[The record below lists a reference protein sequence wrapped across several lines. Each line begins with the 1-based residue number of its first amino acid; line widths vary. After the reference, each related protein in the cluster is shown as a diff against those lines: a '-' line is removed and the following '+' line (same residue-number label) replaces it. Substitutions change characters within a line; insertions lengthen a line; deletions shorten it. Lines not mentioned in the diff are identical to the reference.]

1 MNNYIDDGLRN
12 HVIKLLNIEG
22 LPVNNST
29 IKMMADQ
36 ITKPDPNKPNILEI
50 TEDEITEDVNR
61 SIIETNRELDWRDPN
76 LFTNYKTEDDKKI
89 TELLMKY
96 STYDEP
102 YRNEVFS
109 ELMDKYLGKKLEYT
123 CKTLMR
129 SLKKFPNYE
138 ILPQRDWEDM
148 YQEITLLIEDFALN
162 YKDKSYDGKIKEFKF
177 STISVT
183 AWYRKIVHC
192 YYCNQITY
200 LNALSRK
207 DKTFEYIDD
216 DNNFEQY
223 EDERGEEGFKKILD
237 DDEFNQILNKNKF
250 NDNQKQVLKLLY
262 KGYTVTDIAEITG
275 RDKSLICRTKRQIKT
290 KLIKNNK

>member
-1 MNNYIDDGLRN
+1 MNYIDDDLRKY
-12 HVIKLLNIEG
+12 VIIQLNAEG

-36 ITKPDPNKPNILEI
+36 LTKPDPNKPNILE
-50 TEDEITEDVNR
+50 EITEDVNK

-109 ELMDKYLGKKLEYT
+109 ELMNNYLGKKLEHT

-138 ILPQRDWEDM
+138 MLPQRDWEDM
-148 YQEITLLIEDFALN
+148 YQELTLQIEKFAFN
-162 YKDKSYDGKIKEFKF
+162 YKDKSYDDKTKEFKF
-177 STISVT
+177 YTIST
-183 AWYRKIVHC
+183 NAWYRRIVHC
-192 YYCNQITY
+192 YYCNQIIY
-200 LNALSRK
+200 LNRLLRK
-207 DKTFEYIDD
+207 DKRFEYIDD
-216 DNNFEQY
+216 CNNFNQY
-223 EDERGEEGFKKILD
+223 RYEEEGFKKILD
-237 DDEFNQILNKNKF
+237 DDEFNQMLNENKF
-250 NDNQKQVLKLLY
+250 KDNQKQVLQLLY
-262 KGYTVTDIAEITG
+262 EGYTVTEIAKITG
-275 RDKSLICRTKRQIKT
+275 RDKSNICRTKQQIKK
-290 KLIKNNK
+290 KLIKKKNK

>member
-1 MNNYIDDGLRN
+1 MNYIDDDLRN
-12 HVIKLLNIEG
+12 YVIIQLNAEG

-29 IKMMADQ
+29 IQMMADKL
-36 ITKPDPNKPNILEI
+36 TKPDPNKPNVLL
-50 TEDEITEDVNR
+50 EITEDVNK

-109 ELMDKYLGKKLEYT
+109 ELMNNYLGKKLEYT

-138 ILPQRDWEDM
+138 MLPQRDWEDM
-148 YQEITLLIEDFALN
+148 YQEITLLIEKFAFN
-162 YKDKSYDGKIKEFKF
+162 YKDKTYDDKTKEFKF
-177 STISVT
+177 YTIT
-183 AWYRKIVHC
+183 TNAWYRRIVHC
-192 YYCNQITY
+192 YYCKQITY
-200 LNALSRK
+200 LNRLLRK
-207 DKTFEYIDD
+207 DKRFEYIDD
-216 DNNFEQY
+216 CNNFNQYRY
-223 EDERGEEGFKKILD
+223 EDEGLKKILD
-237 DDEFNQILNKNKF
+237 DDEFNQMLNENKF
-250 NDNQKQVLKLLY
+250 KDNQKQVLQLLY
-262 KGYTVTDIAEITG
+262 EGYTVTEIAKITG
-275 RDKSLICRTKRQIKT
+275 RDKTLICRTKRQIKN

>member
-1 MNNYIDDGLRN
+1 MNYIDDDLRKY
-12 HVIKLLNIEG
+12 VIIQLNAEG

-36 ITKPDPNKPNILEI
+36 LTKPDPNKPNILEI
-50 TEDEITEDVNR
+50 TEDVNK
-61 SIIETNRELDWRDPN
+61 SIIETNRELNWKDPN
-76 LFTNYKTEDDKKI
+76 LFTNYKTKDDEQI
-89 TELLMKY
+89 TKLLMKY

-138 ILPQRDWEDM
+138 ILPQRDWEDL
-148 YQEITLLIEDFALN
+148 YQELSIQIEKFAFN
-162 YKDKSYDGKIKEFKF
+162 YKNKSYDDKIKEFKF
-177 STISVT
+177 DTIST
-183 AWYRKIVHC
+183 NAWYRKIVYF
-192 YYCNQITY
+192 YYCKQIIY
-200 LNALSRK
+200 LNRKSRK

-223 EDERGEEGFKKILD
+223 GYEDKGFEKILD
-237 DDEFNQILNKNKF
+237 DDEFNQILNENKF
-250 NDNQKQVLKLLY
+250 KDNQKQVLKLLY
-262 KGYTVTDIAEITG
+262 EGYTTTEIAEITG
-275 RDKSLICRTKRQIKT
+275 RDKTLICRTKRQIKN
-290 KLIKNNK
+290 KLIKKNNK

>member
-1 MNNYIDDGLRN
+1 MDYIDDDLKN
-12 HVIKLLNIEG
+12 YVIMMLNAEG

-29 IKMMADQ
+29 IQMMADQ
-36 ITKPDPNKPNILEI
+36 LTKPDPNKPNVL
-50 TEDEITEDVNR
+50 EITEDVNK

-96 STYDEP
+96 STYDES

-148 YQEITLLIEDFALN
+148 YQELTLQIEKFAFN
-162 YKDKSYDGKIKEFKF
+162 YKDKSYDDKIKEFKF
-177 STISVT
+177 DTIST
-183 AWYRKIVHC
+183 NAWYRKIVHC
-192 YYCNQITY
+192 YYCKQITY

-216 DNNFEQY
+216 DNNFNQY
-223 EDERGEEGFKKILD
+223 GYEEEGFEKILD
-237 DDEFNQILNKNKF
+237 DDEFNQILNENKF
-250 NDNQKQVLKLLY
+250 KDNQKQVLQLLY
-262 KGYTVTDIAEITG
+262 EGYTSQEIAEITG
-275 RDKSLICRTKRQIKT
+275 RHKQNIYKTKQQIKK
-290 KLIKNNK
+290 KLIKKKNK

>member
-1 MNNYIDDGLRN
+1 MNYIDDDLRKY
-12 HVIKLLNIEG
+12 VIIQLNAEG

-36 ITKPDPNKPNILEI
+36 LTKPDPNKPNILEI
-50 TEDEITEDVNR
+50 TEDVNK
-61 SIIETNRELDWRDPN
+61 SIIETNRELNWKDPN
-76 LFTNYKTEDDKKI
+76 LFTNYKTKDDEKI

-138 ILPQRDWEDM
+138 ILPQRDWEDL
-148 YQEITLLIEDFALN
+148 YQELTLLIEKFAFN
-162 YKDKSYDGKIKEFKF
+162 YKNKSYDEKIKEFKF
-177 STISVT
+177 SVIST
-183 AWYRKIVHC
+183 NAWYRKIVHF
-192 YYCNQITY
+192 YYCKLIVY
-200 LNALSRK
+200 LNRKSRK

-216 DNNFEQY
+216 DNNFNQYGY
-223 EDERGEEGFKKILD
+223 EDEGFEKILN

-250 NDNQKQVLKLLY
+250 KDNQKQVLQLLY
-262 KGYTVTDIAEITG
+262 EGYTVTEIAEITG
-275 RDKSLICRTKRQIKT
+275 RDKTLICRTKRQIKN

>member
-1 MNNYIDDGLRN
+1 MNYIDDDLRKY
-12 HVIKLLNIEG
+12 VIIQLNAEG

-29 IKMMADQ
+29 IKMMADKL
-36 ITKPDPNKPNILEI
+36 TKPDPNKPNILL
-50 TEDEITEDVNR
+50 EITEDVNK
-61 SIIETNRELDWRDPN
+61 SIIETNRELNWKDPN
-76 LFTNYKTEDDKKI
+76 LFTNYKTKDDEKI

-138 ILPQRDWEDM
+138 ILPQRDWEDL
-148 YQEITLLIEDFALN
+148 YQELSIQIEKFAFN
-162 YKDKSYDGKIKEFKF
+162 YKNKSYDDEINEFKF
-177 STISVT
+177 ITIST
-183 AWYRKIVHC
+183 NAWYRKIVYF
-192 YYCNQITY
+192 YYCKLIIF
-200 LNALSRK
+200 LNRKSRK

-223 EDERGEEGFKKILD
+223 GYEDKGFEKILN
-237 DDEFNQILNKNKF
+237 DDEFNQILNENKF
-250 NDNQKQVLKLLY
+250 KDNQKQVLQLLY
-262 KGYTVTDIAEITG
+262 EGYTSQEIAEITG
-275 RDKSLICRTKRQIKT
+275 RNKQNIYRTKQQIKKKLT
-290 KLIKNNK
+290 KK

>member
-1 MNNYIDDGLRN
+1 MNYIDDGLRN
-12 HVIKLLNIEG
+12 HVIKLLNSEG

-36 ITKPDPNKPNILEI
+36 ITKPDPNKPNMLEI

-61 SIIETNRELDWRDPN
+61 SIIETNKELDWRDPN
-76 LFTNYKTEDDKKI
+76 LFTNYKTKDDEEI
-89 TELLMKY
+89 TKLLMKY

-109 ELMDKYLGKKLEYT
+109 ELINDYLGKKLEYT
-123 CKTLMR
+123 SKSLIR

-138 ILPQRDWEDM
+138 ILPQRDWCDI
-148 YQEITLLIEDFALN
+148 YQELSILIEQFAFK
-162 YKDKSYDGKIKEFKF
+162 YKDKSYDDEIKEFKF
-177 STISVT
+177 STITVN
-183 AWYRKIVHC
+183 AWYRRIVHC
-192 YYCNQITY
+192 YYCKLITY
-200 LNALSRK
+200 LNRLSRK

-223 EDERGEEGFKKILD
+223 EDERGEEEFEKILN
-237 DDEFNQILNKNKF
+237 DDEFNQILNENKF
-250 NDNQKQVLKLLY
+250 NDNQKQVLQLLY
-262 KGYTVTDIAEITG
+262 AGYTVTDIAEITG
-275 RDKSLICRTKRQIKT
+275 RPKPNICKTKQQIKN

>member
-1 MNNYIDDGLRN
+1 MNYIDDDLRIY
-12 HVIKLLNIEG
+12 VITQLNAEG

-29 IKMMADQ
+29 IKMMADK

-50 TEDEITEDVNR
+50 TEDVNK
-61 SIIETNRELDWRDPN
+61 SIIETNRELNWKDPN
-76 LFTNYKTEDDKKI
+76 LFTNYKTKDDKKI

-138 ILPQRDWEDM
+138 ILPQRDWEDL
-148 YQEITLLIEDFALN
+148 YQELTLQIEKFAFN
-162 YKDKSYDGKIKEFKF
+162 YRDKSYDDKTKEFKF
-177 STISVT
+177 SAIST
-183 AWYRKIVHC
+183 NAWYRKIVYF
-192 YYCNQITY
+192 YYCKLIIY
-200 LNALSRK
+200 LNRKSRK

-216 DNNFEQY
+216 DNNFNQYGY
-223 EDERGEEGFKKILD
+223 EDEGFEKILN
-237 DDEFNQILNKNKF
+237 DDEFNQMLNENKF
-250 NDNQKQVLKLLY
+250 KDNQKQVLQLLY
-262 KGYTVTDIAEITG
+262 EGYTSQEIAEITG
-275 RDKSLICRTKRQIKT
+275 RNKQNIYRTKKQIEKKLLT
-290 KLIKNNK
+290 KKNK

>member
-1 MNNYIDDGLRN
+1 MDYIDEGLRN
-12 HVIKLLNIEG
+12 HVIKLLNSEG

-36 ITKPDPNKPNILEI
+36 ITKPDPNKPNVLEI

-76 LFTNYKTEDDKKI
+76 LFTNYKTKDDEEI
-89 TELLMKY
+89 TKLLINY

-102 YRNEVFS
+102 YRNEEFS
-109 ELMDKYLGKKLEYT
+109 KLMNNYLGKKLEYT
-123 CKTLMR
+123 SKSLIR

-138 ILPQRDWEDM
+138 ILPQRDWCDI
-148 YQEITLLIEDFALN
+148 YQELSILIEQFAFN
-162 YKDKSYDGKIKEFKF
+162 YEDKSYDDKIKEFKF

-192 YYCNQITY
+192 YYCNMITY
-200 LNALSRK
+200 LNRLSRK

-216 DNNFEQY
+216 DNNFNQYGY
-223 EDERGEEGFKKILD
+223 EDKGFEKILD
-237 DDEFNQILNKNKF
+237 DDEFNQMLNENKF
-250 NDNQKQVLKLLY
+250 KDNQKQVLQLLY
-262 KGYTVTDIAEITG
+262 EGYTVTDIAEITG
-275 RDKSLICRTKRQIKT
+275 RDKSLICRTKRQIKQKLT
-290 KLIKNNK
+290 KKK

>member
-1 MNNYIDDGLRN
+1 MDYIDDGLRN

-36 ITKPDPNKPNILEI
+36 ITKPDPNKPNLLEI
-50 TEDEITEDVNR
+50 TEEEITEDVNK

-76 LFTNYKTEDDKKI
+76 LFTNYKTKDDEKI
-89 TELLMKY
+89 TELLIKY

-109 ELMDKYLGKKLEYT
+109 ELINDYLGKKLEYT
-123 CKTLMR
+123 CKALMR

-148 YQEITLLIEDFALN
+148 YQEITLLIEDFAFN
-162 YKDKSYDGKIKEFKF
+162 YEDKSYDEKTKEFKF
-177 STISVT
+177 NTIST
-183 AWYRKIVHC
+183 NAWYRKIVHS

-200 LNALSRK
+200 LNRLSRK
-207 DKTFEYIDD
+207 DKTFEYVDD
-216 DNNFEQY
+216 DNNFNQYGY
-223 EDERGEEGFKKILD
+223 EDKGFEKILD
-237 DDEFNQILNKNKF
+237 DDEFNQMLNENKF
-250 NDNQKQVLKLLY
+250 KDNQKQVLQLLY
-262 KGYTVTDIAEITG
+262 EGYISQEIAEITG
-275 RDKSLICRTKRQIKT
+275 RNKQNIYRTKKQIEKKLLT
-290 KLIKNNK
+290 KKNK

>member
-1 MNNYIDDGLRN
+1 MDYIDEGLRKY
-12 HVIKLLNIEG
+12 VIMMLNYED

-36 ITKPDPNKPNILEI
+36 LTQPDPNKPNMLEM

-76 LFTNYKTEDDKKI
+76 LFTNYKTKDDKEI
-89 TELLMKY
+89 TKLLMKY

-109 ELMDKYLGKKLEYT
+109 ELINNYLGKKLEYT
-123 CKTLMR
+123 SKSLIR

-138 ILPQRDWEDM
+138 ILPQRDWCDI
-148 YQEITLLIEDFALN
+148 YQELLILIENFAFK
-162 YKDKSYDGKIKEFKF
+162 YKDKSYDSKTKEFKF
-177 STISVT
+177 STISTT

-192 YYCNQITY
+192 YYCNIITY
-200 LNALSRK
+200 LNALLRK

-216 DNNFEQY
+216 DNNFNQY

-237 DDEFNQILNKNKF
+237 DDEFDQILNENKF

-262 KGYTVTDIAEITG
+262 EGYTVTDIAEITG
-275 RDKSLICRTKRQIKT
+275 RDKSLICRTKRQIKQKLT
-290 KLIKNNK
+290 KKNK